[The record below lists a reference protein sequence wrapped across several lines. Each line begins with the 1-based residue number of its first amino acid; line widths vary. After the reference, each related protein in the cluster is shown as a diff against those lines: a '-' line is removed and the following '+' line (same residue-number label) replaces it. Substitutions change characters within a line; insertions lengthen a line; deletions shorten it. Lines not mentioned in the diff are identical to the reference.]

1 MEYKGL
7 TRNGFDSSI
16 GVLRVVPEIKTI
28 SAYKAALE
36 DAVEKMFKERN
47 ERDVLDIL
55 SDAKNHGKWP
65 KDYRSLGTENFDI
78 SDIHVKK
85 AHFNLKSM
93 KITIRTVSCN
103 ITVHP
108 DEIKVNGGCMTKSA
122 FKKEIEFFQQVLK
135 KVEKTN
141 NN

>member
-7 TRNGFDSSI
+7 TRNGFDRSI

-28 SAYKAALE
+28 SAYETALE
-36 DAVEKMFKERN
+36 DAVEKLFKERN

-93 KITIRTVSCN
+93 KITIRSVCYN
-103 ITVHP
+103 FIVEP
-108 DEIKVNGGCMTKSA
+108 NEIRINGVVMEKSVLW
-122 FKKEIEFFQQVLK
+122 KKIEFFQQIMK
-135 KVEKTN
+135 KVERIKN
-141 NN
+141 N